1 MSAITLDNVSKRYGD
16 VHALRPLS
24 VEFPSG
30 KLSTIFGKSGSGK
43 TTLLSVIAGL
53 LKPTTGAIWYQDKNI
68 ATLTKECA
76 ALRRTDIGV
85 VFQDHNIINELT
97 VLENVRL
104 PLEANG
110 MSRTAAITASEQTLA
125 KVSIGHLGRRFPAE
139 ISGGERQR
147 VGIARAIAGT
157 RTVLL
162 ADEPSGAL
170 DSENST
176 KLFELLHQ
184 LTQEGSTV
192 LCVTH
197 DPLAIQYSDQVFS
210 MDAGVLSPISHHDI
224 SQTYDFL
231 R

>member
-1 MSAITLDNVSKRYGD
+1 M
-16 VHALRPLS
+16 
-24 VEFPSG
+24 
-30 KLSTIFGKSGSGK
+30 
-43 TTLLSVIAGL
+43 
-53 LKPTTGAIWYQDKNI
+53 
-68 ATLTKECA
+68 
-76 ALRRTDIGV
+76 

-110 MSRTAAITASEQTLA
+110 MSRTAAITASEQALA
-125 KVSIGHLGRRFPAE
+125 KVGIGHLGRRFPAE

-224 SQTYDFL
+224 SQIYDFL

>member
-1 MSAITLDNVSKRYGD
+1 MDLRFFYACRLTGVRTSLPARDMRIT
-16 VHALRPLS
+16 S
-24 VEFPSG
+24 VWLTNSP
-30 KLSTIFGKSGSGK
+30 GS
-43 TTLLSVIAGL
+43 
-53 LKPTTGAIWYQDKNI
+53 P
-68 ATLTKECA
+68 
-76 ALRRTDIGV
+76 
-85 VFQDHNIINELT
+85 
-97 VLENVRL
+97 
-104 PLEANG
+104 
-110 MSRTAAITASEQTLA
+110 
-125 KVSIGHLGRRFPAE
+125 
-139 ISGGERQR
+139 
-147 VGIARAIAGT
+147 AGT